1 MIASS
6 SQTQQAAVL
15 YCEFADQNPARIV
28 EAPLRPQETH
38 GLVAAVAQR
47 VGRLLESS
55 SRRLYAAFAR
65 TEDALSCAT
74 EVRRQL
80 TLIRQSD
87 PARANLGFRILLGF
101 GLVTLVQGRLRSD
114 WTVRLPALTAQ
125 LPADGV
131 GATPAFAAQLG
142 TQWQP
147 WLQELSGSRDPLL
160 LIAHPEAG
168 QGMSRIAATL
178 STPAQARAQT
188 TLVLRVGG
196 VPQMLRPADC
206 PVHVGRDAACR
217 VAVDGLTASRL
228 HGRIDYSEGR
238 FQYTDTSRNGSFVL
252 TPSGEELFLLGE
264 TLALVGEGAI
274 SPGAPLSQQDGTVV
288 RYACLSGVA
297 PDPGGDDD
305 ETRPMRLG

>member
-1 MIASS
+1 MISSS

-28 EAPLRPQETH
+28 ESPLRPQETH

-47 VGRLLESS
+47 TGTLLESS

-65 TEDALSCAT
+65 ADEAFACAT
-74 EVRRQL
+74 EVRRQF
-80 TLIRQSD
+80 TQMRQSD
-87 PARANLGFRILLGF
+87 PARANLGFRLLLGF

-125 LPADGV
+125 LPLNGM
-131 GATPAFAAQLG
+131 GATPPFAAQLG
-142 TQWQP
+142 PEWQP
-147 WLQELSGSRDPLL
+147 WLRTLSGSRDPLL
-160 LIAHPEAG
+160 LIADPEAG
-168 QGMSRIAATL
+168 LGVSRIAAPLAKPT
-178 STPAQARAQT
+178 TQRAQT

-196 VPQMLRPADC
+196 VPQMLRPSDC
-206 PVHVGRDAACR
+206 PVYVGRDAACR
-217 VAVDGLTASRL
+217 VIVDGLTASRL
-228 HGRIDYSEGR
+228 HGRIDYGEGR
-238 FQYTDTSRNGSFVL
+238 FLYTDTSRNGSFVL

-274 SPGAPLSQQDGTVV
+274 SPGAPLNQQDGTVV
-288 RYACLSGVA
+288 RYACLSGAA
-297 PDPGGDDD
+297 PESGGDDD